1 MTTIMGNPLLRALQ
15 GESDV
20 FYPICGDTEV
30 ALVKFDRLVI
40 EGFSNGSMRLQFM
53 KGDEFVA
60 DVPFFG
66 PLKHGQMFYLSVR
79 GGIEGDI
86 TI

>member
-1 MTTIMGNPLLRALQ
+1 MAASMSKPLLRALQ

-20 FYPICGDTEV
+20 FYLICGDTDV

-86 TI
+86 AI